1 MFNVPSILL
10 QEELLYSYNV
20 VCFIQEVSSGPSYV
34 AMLDW
39 KLFNSMNGCSLKNK
53 SISKQGF
60 KRWELLV
67 LLSLVAILTCYYMNR
82 LCQSIS
88 LNIIF
93 TWNYTCRKCL
103 MLVCFNDTIGQL
115 HLILNIEVIFMQHK
129 VVFLL
134 EIKWRNIFFV
144 IWSILIYKQNMYNYL
159 KFTVNTSKLYFF
171 LLKSCI
177 PIFNI
182 HFYT

>member
-1 MFNVPSILL
+1 MFHPGGEFRAFLCCHVRLETVQL
-10 QEELLYSYNV
+10 HE
-20 VCFIQEVSSGPSYV
+20 
-34 AMLDW
+34 W
-39 KLFNSMNGCSLKNK
+39 LFTE
-53 SISKQGF
+53 KQ
-60 KRWELLV
+60 V
-67 LLSLVAILTCYYMNR
+67 LLSLVAVLTCYYMNR

-93 TWNYTCRKCL
+93 TWNYTCRKFL
-103 MLVCFNDTIGQL
+103 MLVCFNDTIGKL

-171 LLKSCI
+171 S
-177 PIFNI
+177 
-182 HFYT
+182 